1 MFGSNKIVMGKI
13 LDSLICLLGLFIE
26 NFICFVV
33 VLKMIFYLFEVF
45 INLWCE
51 MIGLMESLIIVI
63 LSLNLI

>member
-1 MFGSNKIVMGKI
+1 MGKI